1 MSVKDNL
8 LKRVKSNEHMTRIF
22 DIIGTKV
29 DGAKRTADG
38 RISPVSHS
46 PNELRT
52 IKNELWGMV
61 QENYI
66 ADYGTNYRTY
76 DDVCRFAKA
85 YADDALKRCV
95 QDGFYNPLNG
105 IGTNFDPSG
114 YTNAQQPLLL
124 GPEEITAMYANG
136 GITQIIIDKKSKG
149 VQLNGFTLKG
159 GKEFKAQMLIDLQ
172 QYAVSVGFNT
182 LCDAIRDGNLYGG
195 SIFFPIF
202 KDDNPITVGM
212 NQRQLM
218 LSGVLKKD
226 CISRFCAVD
235 RWNTVTV
242 PTYDLCAED
251 YMNPRS
257 VYVPISGLEVHRDR
271 IAFIRPKPQPY
282 WSAIRQ
288 LGWGTSDITSY
299 AASLKGY
306 EIMMMSIPI
315 MCQQMSLLVHQL
327 PLDGIIA
334 QNGPT
339 AAKKWQAENEEQLR
353 NWSILNPKAINSYG
367 EIAVVNRTYTGFD
380 NLVDAIRKDV
390 SAKAG
395 IPESV
400 IFFSQPNGI
409 FNKSEE
415 DVLLKQSETIRMIQR
430 AITPAVNEILP
441 YLAVSLWGLPEGERS
456 WEIYKTLSID
466 FDTPVVS
473 SPSQKAVI
481 AQNYTQA
488 ITQLAGAGM
497 DIPSAVGFVAKLSS
511 EVEVPSDMTA
521 VLSAI
526 PKAEVSPDP
535 QEDVGHNI
543 EGEPNETSSTDSE
556 ERSSVLQTGRTSGSG
571 ADGNTERIQTS

>member
-1 MSVKDNL
+1 MSVKTMML
-8 LKRVKSNEHMTRIF
+8 EKVKSDQHMTKIYN
-22 DIIGTKV
+22 IIGSRF
-29 DGAKRTADG
+29 DSLKRTADG
-38 RISPVSHS
+38 MPDGPIHHTHDEIAAIKT
-46 PNELRT
+46 ELQA
-52 IKNELWGMV
+52 MV
-61 QENYI
+61 FENYVR
-66 ADYGTNYRTY
+66 DYGEGVRTY
-76 DDVCRFAKA
+76 DDVCTFAKSFS
-85 YADDALKRCV
+85 DEVLKKV
-95 QDGFYNPLNG
+95 VNDGFYNPLNG
-105 IGTNFDPSG
+105 FGTSVDPSTF
-114 YTNAQQPLLL
+114 TNANQPLLL
-124 GPEEITAMYANG
+124 GPEEVTAMYANG
-136 GITQIIIDKKSKG
+136 GITAVIIDKKSKG
-149 VQLNGFTLKG
+149 VQLNGFTLHGDKH
-159 GKEFKAQMLIDLQ
+159 FSAQQLIDLQ
-172 QYAVSVGFNT
+172 QYAVSTGFNA

-195 SIFFPIF
+195 AVFFPLF
-202 KDDNPITVGM
+202 KLDNPITVGM
-212 NQRQLM
+212 TERQL
-218 LSGVLKKD
+218 LQSGVIHKG
-226 CISRFCAVD
+226 CISRWAAVD

-339 AAKKWQAENEEQLR
+339 AARKWQAENEEQLR

-430 AITPAVNEILP
+430 AVTPSINAVLP
-441 YLAVSLWGLPEGERS
+441 YIAASLWGLPEGDES
-456 WEIYKTLSID
+456 WKLYKTLSID

-473 SPSQKAVI
+473 SPSQKAII

-497 DIPSAVGFVAKLSS
+497 DIASAVGFVAKLSS
-511 EVEVPSDMTA
+511 EVEVPADMTA
-521 VLSAI
+521 VLTAI
-526 PKAEVSPDP
+526 PKADVQQA
-535 QEDVGHNI
+535 QEQVGAQMQ
-543 EGEPNETSSTDSE
+543 GESNETSSTDSQK
-556 ERSSVLQTGRTSGSG
+556 RSSVLQTGRTTGAG
-571 ADGNTERIQTS
+571 ADDNTEGVQTP

>member
-1 MSVKDNL
+1 MSVKDRMMA
-8 LKRVKSNEHMTRIF
+8 KVKSNQHMTNIY
-22 DIIGTKV
+22 DIIGSKI
-29 DGAKRTADG
+29 DGAHRTEDG
-38 RISPVSHS
+38 RLLPVSHS
-46 PNELRT
+46 GAEITTIRSEL
-52 IKNELWGMV
+52 EAMV
-61 QENYI
+61 RENYV
-66 ADYGTNYRTY
+66 GTDFITY
-76 DDVCRFAKA
+76 DELCENTARLAN
-85 YADDALKRCV
+85 DALKKCV

-105 IGTNFDPSG
+105 IGTGVDPMG
-114 YTNAQQPLLL
+114 YTRASQPLLL
-124 GPEEITAMYANG
+124 GPEEASAIYANG
-136 GITQIIIDKKSKG
+136 GIAQIIIDKKSKG
-149 VQLNGFTLKG
+149 VQLNGFTLHGDKR
-159 GKEFKAQMLIDLQ
+159 FTAQHFIDLQ
-172 QYAVSVGFNT
+172 QYAVSTGFNL

-195 SIFFPIF
+195 SIFFPVF
-202 KDDNPITVGM
+202 KLDNPITM
-212 NQRQLM
+212 AMTEDQL
-218 LSGVLKKD
+218 LQSGVLHKG
-226 CISRFCAVD
+226 CLSRWCEVD

-242 PTYDLCAED
+242 PNYDLCAED
-251 YMNPRS
+251 YLHPRS

-271 IAFIRPKPQPY
+271 TAFIKPKPQPY

-288 LGWGTSDITSY
+288 LGWGVSDLTSY
-299 AASLKGY
+299 MASLKGY

-390 SAKAG
+390 SAKSG

-415 DVLLKQSETIRMIQR
+415 DVLLKQSETIRMVQR
-430 AITPAVNEILP
+430 EITPAVNAVLP
-441 YLAVSLWGLPEGERS
+441 YIAVSLWGLPEGRAS
-456 WEIYKTLSID
+456 WELYKTLSID

-473 SPSQKAVI
+473 SPSQKAII

-488 ITQLAGAGM
+488 ITQLTGAGM
-497 DIPSAVGFVAKLSS
+497 DIASAVGFVAKLSS

-521 VLSAI
+521 VLNAI
-526 PKAEVSPDP
+526 PKADVEQKNP
-535 QEDVGHNI
+535 QQQIGYEMQ
-543 EGEPNETSSTDSE
+543 GEADETSSTNSE
-556 ERSSVLQTGRTSGSG
+556 ERGSVLQTGRTSGSG
-571 ADGNTERIQTS
+571 ANDNTEGVQTS